1 MWMQLA
7 LEERERMNQEAQ
19 RALGILDNA
28 ASAAPLTRADHVA
41 VQRAVAVLSAVIQRE
56 TGPLAPAAD
65 GGQAPESPAAH
76 SPAGEKTA

>member
-7 LEERERMNQEAQ
+7 MEERERMNQEAQ

-41 VQRAVAVLSAVIQRE
+41 VQQAVKVLAALVQQE
-56 TGPLAPAAD
+56 TGPLKPVEAE
-65 GGQAPESPAAH
+65 APEPA
-76 SPAGEKTA
+76 PETGP